1 MRCYQKARL
10 GLEEASSLYVA
21 LLYNSR
27 KVRYSV
33 LYPCTVSYCTP
44 YDISVIR
51 TAVQCSRR
59 KFIECGM
66 NRVGFFPTM
75 NNTAVWHV
83 HTAVVLLL
91 YSTSMILYR
100 QYCTL
105 LCCTTQ
111 RYRVHTNCTTVV
123 KYLYYIIYTLLY
135 SNTYCIGTSLPW
147 CTAAVLLYSAAVVQ
161 Q

>member
-10 GLEEASSLYVA
+10 GLEKASSLYVA

-33 LYPCTVSYCTP
+33 LYPCSVSYCTP

-75 NNTAVWHV
+75 NNTAV
-83 HTAVVLLL
+83 
-91 YSTSMILYR
+91 
-100 QYCTL
+100 
-105 LCCTTQ
+105 
-111 RYRVHTNCTTVV
+111 
-123 KYLYYIIYTLLY
+123 
-135 SNTYCIGTSLPW
+135 
-147 CTAAVLLYSAAVVQ
+147 
-161 Q
+161 